1 LITTDQLKDTQKRI
15 EDLHKF
21 LQIEKKKLEIINDD
35 EKTAAPEFW
44 DNPKEAEVF
53 LRQIRSKK
61 KWVEEYEE
69 IHTQFEDLQVLV
81 EFAKEDA
88 DSEKELDE
96 GVKIEIYVSYKDDFS
111 VGDKL
116 IVLGAQKGVA
126 KKVFGIGQE
135 PKSEYRP
142 EEPIDCVVSMRSF
155 DARMITAPLQYCLA
169 NKFIV
174 ELDRQVKD
182 IMGIKQDYTVHHKD
196 LEP

>member
-1 LITTDQLKDTQKRI
+1 M
-15 EDLHKF
+15 
-21 LQIEKKKLEIINDD
+21 KLS
-35 EKTAAPEFW
+35 
-44 DNPKEAEVF
+44 
-53 LRQIRSKK
+53 RM
-61 KWVEEYEE
+61 
-69 IHTQFEDLQVLV
+69 
-81 EFAKEDA
+81 
-88 DSEKELDE
+88 
-96 GVKIEIYVSYKDDFS
+96 S
-111 VGDKL
+111 VGEDWETRTSLSSRYKL